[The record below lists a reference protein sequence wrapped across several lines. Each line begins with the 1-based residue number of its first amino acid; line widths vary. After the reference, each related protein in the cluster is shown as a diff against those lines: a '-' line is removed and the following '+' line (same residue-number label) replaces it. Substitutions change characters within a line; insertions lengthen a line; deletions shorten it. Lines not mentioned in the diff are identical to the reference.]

1 MRSNYSNVI
10 SAVKDDKRYAK
21 YYDQSLKKSV
31 DGGVSV
37 DAVLDRI
44 EKRGEKRGITIGEK
58 RGITIGEKRGENR
71 GVILSAQ
78 VYKAVQ
84 SGQQDNKVI
93 AAKCGCTLGQ
103 VEKIR
108 KEFGI

>member
-58 RGITIGEKRGENR
+58 HGENR

>member
-44 EKRGEKRGITIGEK
+44 EKRGEERGITIGEK
-58 RGITIGEKRGENR
+58 RGEKRGENR

-93 AAKCGCTLGQ
+93 AAECGCTLGQ

-108 KEFGI
+108 KEFEI

>member
-1 MRSNYSNVI
+1 M
-10 SAVKDDKRYAK
+10 KDDKRYAK

-44 EKRGEKRGITIGEK
+44 
-58 RGITIGEKRGENR
+58 EKRGENR

>member
-58 RGITIGEKRGENR
+58 RGEKRGITIGEKRGENR

-78 VYKAVQ
+78 VYKL
-84 SGQQDNKVI
+84 SLI
-93 AAKCGCTLGQ
+93 H
-103 VEKIR
+103 I
-108 KEFGI
+108 

>member
-1 MRSNYSNVI
+1 M
-10 SAVKDDKRYAK
+10 
-21 YYDQSLKKSV
+21 
-31 DGGVSV
+31 

-44 EKRGEKRGITIGEK
+44 EKRGEERGITIGEK
-58 RGITIGEKRGENR
+58 RGEKRGENR

-108 KEFGI
+108 KEFEI

>member
-58 RGITIGEKRGENR
+58 RGENR

>member
-1 MRSNYSNVI
+1 M
-10 SAVKDDKRYAK
+10 KDDKRYAK

-58 RGITIGEKRGENR
+58 RGENR

-93 AAKCGCTLGQ
+93 AAECGCTLGQ

-108 KEFGI
+108 KEFQI

>member
-1 MRSNYSNVI
+1 M
-10 SAVKDDKRYAK
+10 KDDKRYAK

-44 EKRGEKRGITIGEK
+44 EKRGEK